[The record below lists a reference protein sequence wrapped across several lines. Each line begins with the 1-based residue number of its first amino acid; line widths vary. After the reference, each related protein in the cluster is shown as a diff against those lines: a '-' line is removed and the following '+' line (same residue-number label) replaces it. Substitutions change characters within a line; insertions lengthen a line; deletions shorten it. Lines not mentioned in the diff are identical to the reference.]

1 MEAWQEM
8 DNTRLVDALH
18 ELIKDIE
25 KIKLRIEVESKVLSK
40 SKDARQIALNGLQID
55 ISVCCNWINTLINL
69 NRLSKTQY
77 GDNWKPEYLNM
88 IETALRVD
96 ESEVSSAIPV
106 IEKHMIDYLR
116 NTLTTK
122 LHFKIENLF
131 KNILKALDCPVP
143 YGFSKISAQMLC
155 VAEISSKE
163 EKVTPENE
171 DMLAAFPGLRNTRYA
186 RARKATPKDILKV
199 LACMRN
205 SLHTNGMH
213 TENDLICSIDGDDF
227 EFHKNKPVSCAS
239 WPHIVKVIRA
249 NITVLESV
257 LFSTRVLNL
266 REEIKDMFAESM
278 YRIPPK

>member
-1 MEAWQEM
+1 MEVWQET
-8 DNTRLVDALH
+8 DYEGLVHALH
-18 ELIKDIE
+18 ELISDIE
-25 KIKLRIEVESKVLSK
+25 NIKLRIETESKVLSK
-40 SKDARQIALNGLQID
+40 SKDARQIALNGMQID

-69 NRLSKTQY
+69 NHLSKTQY

-131 KNILKALDCPVP
+131 KNILKALDCKPP
-143 YGFSKISAQMLC
+143 YGFTRISNQMLRE
-155 VAEISSKE
+155 AEISSKE
-163 EKVTPENE
+163 TEVASKNE
-171 DMLAAFPGLRNTRYA
+171 ALINIFPGLRNIMLA
-186 RARKATPKDILKV
+186 REREATPKDILKV

-205 SLHTNGMH
+205 SLHTNGIH
-213 TENDLICSIDGDDF
+213 TEDDLFCSIDGDDF
-227 EFHKNKPVSCAS
+227 KFHKNKPVTCAS
-239 WPHIVKVIRA
+239 WPHIVKIIKA
-249 NITVLESV
+249 NITILESV